1 MDTEGTQISRQK
13 LYEEVWAQPVTKLA
27 KQFGLSDVGFA
38 KICKKY
44 NIPRPPRGYW
54 ARRQAGEK
62 AKRTPLPS
70 GKDELITIN
79 PNRYNTG
86 SIEDVSMTE
95 ISFESAEANR
105 IVVRNTLRRPHPLVE
120 QASEFLKSC
129 EPNQMG
135 ILEVPKG
142 KYPDIQV
149 SKKTRSRALRIMDA
163 LLKGLEKRG
172 YVTDLSE
179 QGARIKMLGVDIC
192 FGISEEL
199 ETRRTEPKNHD
210 LGGYYRFGHSRFDTT
225 RVPSGKLCLAI
236 DGWGHSYSG
245 RKKWRDSK
253 TKQLEDSLNAF
264 IVGMLRMATWEKKH
278 MEEMREKERQRQ
290 EWLRQREEEKRLR
303 AEKRRR
309 IEEEQARVLALVSDA
324 ENWRKSQLIREYIAE
339 VERQINADTCTL
351 QTDANFEDWLLW
363 AKQQADRL
371 DPLTSSPK
379 SILDEPIEDEK
390 HYDHRNS
397 VRSFYDY

>member
-1 MDTEGTQISRQK
+1 MDSQERKIRRK
-13 LYEEVWAQPVTKLA
+13 ELYEEVWTLPVTKLA
-27 KQFGLSDVGFA
+27 KRYGLSDVGFA

-62 AKRTPLPS
+62 VKRTPLPS
-70 GKDELITIN
+70 GKDELITIST
-79 PNRYNTG
+79 NRYNTRN
-86 SIEDVSMTE
+86 IEDVTMTE
-95 ISFESAEANR
+95 ISFESAEANQ
-105 IVVRNTLRRPHPLVE
+105 IVVPDILRRPHPLVE
-120 QASEFLKSC
+120 QAAEFLKPC

-142 KYPDIQV
+142 KYLDIQV

-172 YVTDLSE
+172 YVADLSE
-179 QGARIKMLGVDIC
+179 QGVRIKMLGVDIC

-210 LGGYYRFGHSRFDTT
+210 LDGYYRFGHSRFDTT
-225 RVPSGKLCLAI
+225 RVPSGKLCLTI

-278 MEEMREKERQRQ
+278 IEEMLEKEKQRR

-309 IEEEQARVLALVSDA
+309 IAEEQTRLLGLISDA
-324 ENWRKSQLIREYIAE
+324 ENWRKSQLVREYIAE
-339 VERQINADTCTL
+339 VERQIQVDTCTL
-351 QTDANFEDWLLW
+351 QTEGNLEDWLIW
-363 AKQQADRL
+363 AKRQADRL
-371 DPLTSSPK
+371 DPLTPSPK
-379 SILDEPIEDEK
+379 SILDEHIEDEK
-390 HYDHRNS
+390 HYDRGNGI
-397 VRSFYDY
+397 RSFYDY